1 MKTKMF
7 TALTAI
13 AILASA
19 CQNKASLTGQWIEPI
34 PGNPDAIQGID
45 LKENGEASSINMA
58 TLQYEQ
64 WSREGDRLILSGES
78 IGNHQTIAFADTFE
92 IGKLTA
98 DSLVLKKGD
107 YVMSLARP
115 QSSIP
120 ATLIQPATPLSF
132 TVNGRLIIG
141 HEVRS
146 FIADGDTAEYWI
158 IDETDSLKP
167 LYEKAVGEKAKPYT
181 AVKASLRVV
190 DAGKSAEGFAAEA
203 LLLVLIEQN
212 MVRHDDLHPV
222 GNQDLRLRNACLLHS
237 LQLLD
242 KGRDGKGHAV
252 SDDTGGVLI
261 ENTAG
266 QQVKRK
272 TAIVVDDGMT
282 GVGAALITDDN
293 VGSLGQK
300 VSDLTLSFIS
310 PVCTYDCT
318 NHIKTSS

>member
-19 CQNKASLTGQWIEPI
+19 CRNEASLTGQWIEPV

-58 TLQYEQ
+58 TLQYKQ
-64 WSREGDRLILSGES
+64 WSREGDRL
-78 IGNHQTIAFADTFE
+78 TIAFADTFE

-146 FIADGDTAEYWI
+146 FIADGDTTEYWI

-167 LYEKAVGEKAKPYT
+167 LYEKAVGEKVKPYT

-190 DAGKSAEGFAAEA
+190 DAGKSTEGFAAEYDG
-203 LLLVLIEQN
+203 VYRVKEVIE
-212 MVRHDDLHPV
+212 
-222 GNQDLRLRNACLLHS
+222 
-237 LQLLD
+237 
-242 KGRDGKGHAV
+242 V
-252 SDDTGGVLI
+252 SP
-261 ENTAG
+261 
-266 QQVKRK
+266 
-272 TAIVVDDGMT
+272 M
-282 GVGAALITDDN
+282 
-293 VGSLGQK
+293 
-300 VSDLTLSFIS
+300 
-310 PVCTYDCT
+310 P
-318 NHIKTSS
+318 

>member
-58 TLQYEQ
+58 TLQYKQ

-190 DAGKSAEGFAAEA
+190 DAGKSAEGFAAEY
-203 LLLVLIEQN
+203 
-212 MVRHDDLHPV
+212 
-222 GNQDLRLRNACLLHS
+222 
-237 LQLLD
+237 
-242 KGRDGKGHAV
+242 DG
-252 SDDTGGVLI
+252 LYR
-261 ENTAG
+261 
-266 QQVKRK
+266 VKEVIDIAPLPLNEK
-272 TAIVVDDGMT
+272 
-282 GVGAALITDDN
+282 L
-293 VGSLGQK
+293 
-300 VSDLTLSFIS
+300 
-310 PVCTYDCT
+310 
-318 NHIKTSS
+318 